1 MSIEHYEMMETIRM
15 VQMEH
20 LDIRTVTMGISL
32 YDCIDPDFEQMKKKV
47 YNKITTKANSLKQVA
62 DRVGKQYGIPIIN
75 KRISITPAA
84 ELLGQ
89 ATKEEA
95 VQLAKTLDKAAREL
109 EIDFIGGYSALVH
122 KGMTKG
128 DNTLLAALP
137 EALAVTERVCGSVS
151 VASTRAGMNMEA
163 IRQMG

>member
-1 MSIEHYEMMETIRM
+1 
-15 VQMEH
+15 
-20 LDIRTVTMGISL
+20 
-32 YDCIDPDFEQMKKKV
+32 
-47 YNKITTKANSLKQVA
+47 A

-151 VASTRAGMNMEA
+151 VATTRAGMNMEA
-163 IRQMG
+163 IRQMVEIIKDAAERTADQNGMACTKLVVFSNPVKDNPIMA